1 MLYPYESMRNN
12 FGLTIAQEI
21 ASEFSV
27 LPEVEAVVVSGSVT
41 HEKSDSL
48 SDIDLYI
55 YAKSEIPLS
64 FRSSLLN
71 RRARK
76 GELNNRFWETGDE
89 WIEKHVEVS
98 VDIMFRTPEWIEE
111 QLNRVLEKH
120 IASIGYSTCFW
131 HNVLSSQILFDR
143 NHWFHHLQEDARQPY
158 PEPLR
163 MAIIR
168 KNHPILRKNISSYLH
183 QIERAVSRHDPVSI
197 HHRTTAL
204 LSSYFDII
212 FAVNRIPHP
221 GEKRLLSLVAD
232 TCSSIP
238 EEMQKDVQL
247 LLQAAG
253 NADPA
258 VTGRINLL
266 IDRLDQFL
274 FSYGIPL
281 D

>member
-1 MLYPYESMRNN
+1 MPDYLP
-12 FGLTIAQEI
+12 IAQEI
-21 ASEFSV
+21 ATEYSG
-27 LPEVEAVVVSGSVT
+27 LAEVEAIVLSGSMT
-41 HEKSDSL
+41 HGNSDSL

-64 FRSSLLN
+64 FRSALLN

-76 GELNNRFWETGDE
+76 GELNNRFWEPGDE
-89 WIEKHVEVS
+89 WIEKNEQVS
-98 VDIMFRTPEWIEE
+98 VDIMFRAPEWIEE
-111 QLNRVLEKH
+111 QLKRVLEKH

-131 HNVLSSQILFDR
+131 HNVLTSQILFDR
-143 NHWFHHLQEDARQPY
+143 NHWFHQLQEDARQPY

-183 QIERAVSRHDPVSI
+183 QIERAIRRHDRFSI

-212 FAVNRIPHP
+212 LAVNRIPHP
-221 GEKRLLSLVAD
+221 GEKRLLSLIGD

-238 EEMQKDVQL
+238 EEMQNDVQL

-253 NADPA
+253 NADPG
-258 VTGRINLL
+258 VIDRINLL

-274 FSYGIPL
+274 FSHGIPL